1 MSYFDVFSLILG
13 SSWIHH
19 CQYCRRKTEL
29 LTTTLLLEL
38 KSEDKNSGI
47 FACLF
52 RCCLFSN
59 LNQEIISAQTTST
72 RVFSTI
78 MHTTTMK
85 SIFMTF
91 FNFVKPFIPA
101 VLPLF
106 NKTLFKTLVIFN
118 QAFQC
123 FIVTTLC
130 FFIMSHKLY
139 LSMRVLFYTNKNEL
153 QQSSRFSIYVFSDLL
168 TPTRRIFLRNRELGR
183 KQK

>member
-78 MHTTTMK
+78 MHTNMK

-153 QQSSRFSIYVFSDLL
+153 QQSSRFSIHVFSGFQL
-168 TPTRRIFLRNRELGR
+168 TKQDIYFKIGFLKR
-183 KQK
+183 KSK

>member
-78 MHTTTMK
+78 MHTSTMI

-139 LSMRVLFYTNKNEL
+139 LSMRVLFYTNKTRTFN
-153 QQSSRFSIYVFSDLL
+153 SR
-168 TPTRRIFLRNRELGR
+168 TRKYRTCFRNFTIESLIAVM
-183 KQK
+183 

>member
-1 MSYFDVFSLILG
+1 MYCCSFQDYHG
-13 SSWIHH
+13 SIIASIV
-19 CQYCRRKTEL
+19 RRRQSCEQPPYSRSSKLKT
-29 LTTTLLLEL
+29 
-38 KSEDKNSGI
+38 SGI

-59 LNQEIISAQTTST
+59 LNQEIISAQITTST

-78 MHTTTMK
+78 MHTTMK

-153 QQSSRFSIYVFSDLL
+153 QQSPVFQFTSYTYL
-168 TPTRRIFLRNRELGR
+168 
-183 KQK
+183 